1 MLQVIQK
8 KLRSQKLL
16 NACLFFG
23 IMILV
28 AVLSLIPMFEKGALD
43 DVILYSFEDM
53 ASTENEFPAV
63 ISRTDKLESE
73 DFESMDDINAAI
85 HSYTDVWDKYL
96 EIPVLSTK
104 IVYRISAGR
113 TSPSLIGKD
122 KTMIIVTYNEVDK
135 RLNLID
141 TETGIEIDES
151 LPVCYM
157 PRNTMDDMGLSV
169 GEVLTFPYLTDEN
182 DEPISLRIAGIAEQ
196 AESDDY
202 YWFKN
207 TRLSAGMVV
216 VREDVFEDIFGK
228 NDEVDVSY
236 EVDEILDY
244 RGINTDNI
252 HAVGDYLEQF
262 RTQDGKFNCSFT
274 DLLEKY
280 EETAMTVKI
289 IIISILIPLL
299 VLLLIFI
306 YMVSDRIRI
315 YEEGEINVLRSRGI
329 SRGVIIRQYLL
340 QVALITLAAF
350 VPGVI
355 LGFLLVR
362 LGASSVDFLQFEM
375 KNTSVYTFRPEML
388 LYALG
393 AFPIAGIL
401 FIIPIVNASKSTVLT
416 NKGKR
421 ARTSGKNFVERYFID
436 VVILGIAIYLLY
448 NYNKQRGVM
457 IADILSGKSMDPM
470 VLIDAELFTFGAAF
484 LLIRLTR
491 LIITAIYKIRKR
503 RWKPETL
510 AAFLEV
516 IRTRRKSWVISVFM
530 IITIAM
536 GIYNANL
543 AKTVN
548 HNKRERLVND
558 IGADCVLTP
567 LSRVRPSGNEN
578 QAWTVSTVDYSELVK
593 MKAEGLVTEMTQV
606 SKMSDLTISTPKGKI
621 SDAVLYGIDTMG
633 FGKSTTFDIM
643 NNDHHWFSDLN
654 ALAGVSNG
662 AIISKNMAD
671 NYELKVGDSLDLKM
685 KDPLEDAEHEIWYS
699 FSVQIVGVLDTFPA
713 FNRYSYENDEAKGI
727 VEKEKYMIA
736 INQAELEVCYGK
748 LPQEVWM
755 KMSDG
760 TTLDDIKEFL
770 YENEIAYTSLV
781 GMDDEVEKT
790 FSSAMLLITN
800 GLFNVSFI
808 ISMIICIIGFLIYW
822 LTSIY
827 SRQLY
832 FGVYRAMGMGMKRI
846 NSMLVKEHL
855 LSTMTSLL
863 SSVIVGVLT
872 SVLFTRLIS
881 SIYLPEKHSIP
892 LRVYLSYEGFIRIG
906 ILMLMALVLCMV
918 IIRRFIKKMNITEA
932 IKLGED

>member
-16 NACLFFG
+16 NACLFLG

-43 DVILYSFEDM
+43 DVIIYSFEDM
-53 ASTENEFPAV
+53 TTSNNEYAAV

-73 DFESMDDINAAI
+73 DIGSLEDVNAAI
-85 HSYTDVWDKYL
+85 RSYSDVWNKYL
-96 EIPVLSTK
+96 ELPVLSTK
-104 IVYRISAGR
+104 IIYRISGGR

-122 KTMIIVTYNEVDK
+122 KTMNIVSYNDAEK

-141 TETGIEIDES
+141 IETGVEVDEN
-151 LPVCYM
+151 LPACYM
-157 PRNTMDDMGLSV
+157 TLGAMNEMELTV
-169 GEVLTFPYLTDEN
+169 GEVLTFPYLTDADGN
-182 DEPISLRIAGIAEQ
+182 PFMTRIAGIAEQ

-202 YWFKN
+202 YWYKN
-207 TRLSAGMVV
+207 VKLSSGMVV
-216 VREDVFEDIFGK
+216 VKEDVFEDIFTSY
-228 NDEVDVSY
+228 EEIDVSY
-236 EVDEILDY
+236 EIDEMLDY
-244 RGINTDNI
+244 RAISSDNI
-252 HAVGDYLEQF
+252 HAVGDYLGQF
-262 RTQDGKFNCSFT
+262 QKQDGKFNYGFK
-274 DLLEKY
+274 DLLENY
-280 EETAMTVKI
+280 EETALTVRV

-315 YEEGEINVLRSRGI
+315 YEESDINVLRSRGI
-329 SRGVIIRQYLL
+329 SRGTIIKQYLL
-340 QVALITLAAF
+340 QVSLITFAAYI
-350 VPGVI
+350 PGMI
-355 LGFLLVR
+355 LGYLLCK
-362 LGASSVDFLQFEM
+362 LGASSVDFLAFEI
-375 KNTSVYTFRPEML
+375 KSTSVYSFRPEML
-388 LYALG
+388 LFAAL

-401 FIIPIVNASKSTVLT
+401 FILPIINASGSTVLST
-416 NKGKR
+416 KGKR

-457 IADILSGKSMDPM
+457 IADILSGKSIDPM

-491 LIITAIYKIRKR
+491 LIISAIYKINKK

-516 IRTRRKSWVISVFM
+516 IRTRRKSWVISVFL

-548 HNKRERLVND
+548 HNERERLVND
-558 IGADCVLTP
+558 IGADAILTP

-578 QAWTVSTVDYSELVK
+578 QEWTLITEDYSEILQ
-593 MKAEGLVTEMTQV
+593 MKNEGIAAEMTQV
-606 SKMSDLTISTPKGKI
+606 SRTDKLSISTSKGKI
-621 SDAVLYGIDTMG
+621 SDAVLYGVDTMG
-633 FGKSTTFDIM
+633 IGKSSTFDIM
-643 NNDHHWFSDLN
+643 NNDHHWFNDLN
-654 ALAGVSNG
+654 ALAVVSNG
-662 AIISKNMAD
+662 VIISKNMAD
-671 NYELKVGDSLDLKM
+671 AYELNVGDSFEIKM
-685 KDPLEDAEHEIWYS
+685 ESHLEDADSVRMYS
-699 FSVQIVGVLDTFPA
+699 YTVQVVGILDTFPS
-713 FNRYSYENDEAKGI
+713 FNRYYYEQDEAKGV
-727 VEKEKYMIA
+727 VEKERYLVV
-736 INQAELEVCYGK
+736 INQAQLEVSYGK
-748 LPQEVWM
+748 IPQDVWI
-755 KMSDG
+755 KLAEG
-760 TTLDDIKEFL
+760 KTIDDIRDFL
-770 YENEIAYTSLV
+770 REKGITYTDLV
-781 GMDDEVEKT
+781 VMDNEVEKT
-790 FSSAMLLITN
+790 FSSAVLLITN

-808 ISMIICIIGFLIYW
+808 ISMIICVIGFLIYW

-855 LSTMTSLL
+855 LSTMTSLI

-892 LRVYLSYEGFIRIG
+892 LRVYMSYEGFIRIG
-906 ILMLMALVLCMV
+906 IMMLLALVLCMV
-918 IIRRFIKKMNITEA
+918 IIRRFIRKMNITEA